1 MDGDIRPHLSPPVPA
16 AGIGLKQQHWFELLD
31 RCPAVG
37 FLEIHAENFMGAD
50 GLPHRV
56 LTQIRETWPISI
68 HGVGMS
74 LGGADEP
81 DAAHM
86 ARLRSLCDRYEP
98 ALVSEHL
105 AWCSHGGVFLND
117 LLPLTYDAATLDRV
131 WRNLDR
137 LQATLRRQV
146 LIENPSTYVGF
157 AADAMDEVA
166 FIEAL
171 AQRTGC
177 ALLLDVNNV
186 HVSSVNRGF
195 DAAAY
200 IDAFP
205 THLVREIH
213 LAGFFPD
220 QDEDGRPLL
229 IDTHG
234 APVADAVWSLYARAV
249 QGAGSVPTLIEWDND
264 IPPLDTLLGEAARA
278 EAVMLRVRGA
288 GVMA

>member
-1 MDGDIRPHLSPPVPA
+1 MDGDIRPHSSPPASAV
-16 AGIGLKQQHWFELLD
+16 GIGLKPQHWRDLLE
-31 RCPAVG
+31 RRPAVG
-37 FLEIHAENFMGAD
+37 FLEVHAENFMVAG
-50 GLPHRV
+50 GLPHRM
-56 LTQIRETWPISI
+56 LTRLCETWPISI

-86 ARLRSLCDRYEP
+86 GRLRDLCDRYEP

-105 AWCSHGGVFLND
+105 AWCGHGGVFLND
-117 LLPLTYDAATLDRV
+117 LLPLAYDAATLDRV
-131 WRNLDR
+131 CRNLDR
-137 LQATLRRQV
+137 LQTTLRRQV

-166 FIEAL
+166 FIDAL
-171 AQRTGC
+171 AKRTGC
-177 ALLLDVNNV
+177 VLLLDVNNL

-205 THLVREIH
+205 TDRVREIH
-213 LAGFFPD
+213 LAGFFLD

-234 APVADAVWSLYARAV
+234 APVADAVWSLYARAI
-249 QGAGSVPTLIEWDND
+249 QRTGSVPTLIEWDND
-264 IPPLDTLLGEAARA
+264 IPPLDTLLVEAARA
-278 EAVMLRVRGA
+278 EAVMLRARGA
-288 GVMA
+288 GVMT